1 LNKPVGKRRFSVVNV
16 RDDAEIPFLCYRY
29 HIVAVMIYE
38 IRRSRQGN
46 NRGQRLGGRDECKQM
61 TWPLRRPS
69 RRRRRYAYNPV
80 R

>member
-29 HIVAVMIYE
+29 HIVAVMVHE

-46 NRGQRLGGRDECKQM
+46 SRGQG
-61 TWPLRRPS
+61 
-69 RRRRRYAYNPV
+69 
-80 R
+80 